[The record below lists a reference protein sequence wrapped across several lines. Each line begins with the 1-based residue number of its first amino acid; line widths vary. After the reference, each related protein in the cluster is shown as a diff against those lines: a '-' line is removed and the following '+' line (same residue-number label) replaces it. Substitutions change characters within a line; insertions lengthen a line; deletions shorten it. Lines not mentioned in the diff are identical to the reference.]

1 MRLGASLDAL
11 SPSMPQLSG
20 ISVLLLG
27 MEQGRVPESL
37 ASDQKHGA
45 SRAEASRPP
54 TAYPPARL
62 PELETTGNNLN
73 TASRS
78 KALTREQHQ
87 VSGLYETPTRQYRIN
102 TYRERKLIPQKRL
115 KSRTKS
121 EYPAELLKRLCF
133 RSH

>member
-1 MRLGASLDAL
+1 MHFHHLCSSSQAYWFYCSEWNRAGPLKAWPLTRST
-11 SPSMPQLSG
+11 S
-20 ISVLLLG
+20 
-27 MEQGRVPESL
+27 
-37 ASDQKHGA
+37 A

-78 KALTREQHQ
+78 ETLTRKQHQ

-102 TYRERKLIPQKRL
+102 NYRERKLIPQKRL